1 MPSKKAEAAAQGVT
15 QRISLRELASHL
27 GLSQTTVSRV
37 VNDSPGSQRIGEDT
51 RKRVLAAARQFNY
64 QPSVLARS
72 LRNKRSQTVSV
83 IVPEISD
90 GFATGILGGIEDA
103 LLLAGYFY
111 FVVSHHHRPE
121 LIRKYPQLLLSRAV
135 EGIIAVGTTLE
146 TEQPVPVV
154 SISPRV
160 RRKSV
165 VNIEL
170 DHLLAAQYA
179 LEHLHNLGHRQIAI
193 IKGQRFSSDTQRR
206 WHAIQIVA
214 ERMGMRINPR
224 LVVQL
229 EESGIG
235 SETGR
240 VATVKLL
247 ERNAPFS
254 AIFAFNDVSAI
265 GAIQALREA
274 NLDVP
279 EEVSVIGF
287 DDIPSAATN
296 APALTT
302 VRQPLHEMGRV
313 AATTLLHMLN
323 SESSAADPQRS
334 IRVLPTFVER
344 DSTGRATALRRESL
358 TYINSRGQS

>member
-1 MPSKKAEAAAQGVT
+1 MATRRKEAAAHSLRHT
-15 QRISLRELASHL
+15 ISLRELASHL

-37 VNDSPGSQRIGEDT
+37 VNDSPGSQRIAEET
-51 RKRVLAAARQFNY
+51 RKRVIAAARQFNY
-64 QPSVLARS
+64 EPSVLARS

-121 LIRKYPQLLLSRAV
+121 LIGTYPRLLLSRAV

-154 SISPRV
+154 SISPHV

-170 DHLLAAQYA
+170 DQLLAAQYA

-214 ERMGMRINPR
+214 KRIGLRINPR

-229 EESGIG
+229 EETGLG

-247 ERNAPFS
+247 ERNVPFS

-274 NLDVP
+274 NLNVP
-279 EEVSVIGF
+279 GNVSVIGF
-287 DDIPSAATN
+287 DDIPSASTN

-313 AATTLLHMLN
+313 AATTLLQMVN
-323 SESSAADPQRS
+323 SERPAAEQQRS

-344 DSTGRATALRRESL
+344 NSTGRVAGLRRESL